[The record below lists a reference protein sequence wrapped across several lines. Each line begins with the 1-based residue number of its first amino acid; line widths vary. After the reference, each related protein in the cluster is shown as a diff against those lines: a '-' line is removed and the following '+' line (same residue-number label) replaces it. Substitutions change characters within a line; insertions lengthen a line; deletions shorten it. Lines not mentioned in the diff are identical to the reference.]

1 MSPGGVAHRRELH
14 KGGRETLYLL
24 QTSAEGLYLMESSNL
39 RGEREGGRE
48 GGREERERERVRE
61 REGRRDD

>member
-1 MSPGGVAHRRELH
+1 MSPGGEAHCRELH

-39 RGEREGGRE
+39 RGERERE
-48 GGREERERERVRE
+48 GGRERGERRERESAREGGRE
-61 REGRRDD
+61 R

>member
-48 GGREERERERVRE
+48 GERREERERESAREGGRE
-61 REGRRDD
+61 R